1 MSVIRILV
9 LFASLVGVGMALVVL
24 RTDTRQSRYVA
35 SRLQDR
41 QQDVKRRCLELE
53 LKMARLRNPLRLD
66 TANERFGLRL
76 EPLPAPGL
84 PLTRGRSAA
93 QQAGPVRSP
102 TIPTARDSR

>member
-24 RTDTRQSRYVA
+24 RTDTRQSRFVA
-35 SRLQDR
+35 SRTQNR

-66 TANERFGLRL
+66 TVNERFGLHL
-76 EPLPAPGL
+76 EPPPAPGR
-84 PLTRGRSAA
+84 PLTGGRSAA
-93 QQAGPVRSP
+93 QRAGPLTSP